1 MLASSG
7 QAYPPGD
14 VASAIVA
21 RPVEAQVRETN
32 GASVPPRT
40 TVSRPVSVT
49 AATPENIERPT
60 IVYVPLVSSDSTV
73 TVAGVPASYQVSAT
87 QAAVPVDTA
96 GTEPFADDPDASE
109 APSEAPHT
117 ASEVENP
124 EDSGVI
130 IVTGD
135 TGPPPGDPLESVNL
149 ATFETVQAVDK
160 AVVAPVAKGYKKG
173 LPEPLRDGVHNA
185 LNNLDEPVVFLNFL
199 LQFKIGKAFETLG
212 RFAINS
218 TVGVAG
224 LFDIAKQKPF
234 HLPRRE
240 NGFGYTL
247 GYYGV
252 DTGPYFYLPLIGP
265 TTLRDVFGRVIDI
278 SVLPLAAG
286 KPFSEPVY
294 ALSKGTLSA
303 LDDRVEMDDVLSNIQ
318 DSVDPYATMREY
330 YLTKRAA
337 EIDVL
342 KGKRDD
348 ADISLDDLDS
358 YLPLNTKVKAAEDA
372 AEQAPD
378 PSPSPQAQESDA
390 DPTETGAEGVSDSAI
405 EAPAQPAPQP
415 VN

>member
-1 MLASSG
+1 M
-7 QAYPPGD
+7 
-14 VASAIVA
+14 
-21 RPVEAQVRETN
+21 
-32 GASVPPRT
+32 PPRT
-40 TVSRPVSVT
+40 TVTRPISVT
-49 AATPENIERPT
+49 AALPQDAERPT
-60 IVYVPLVSSDSTV
+60 IVYVPLAAADSTV
-73 TVAGVPASYQVSAT
+73 TVAGMPITSHVAAT
-87 QAAVPVDTA
+87 QVAGPADPSGAERTASDPVLSETPA
-96 GTEPFADDPDASE
+96 E
-109 APSEAPHT
+109 APQT

-124 EDSGVI
+124 DDSSVI
-130 IVTGD
+130 VVTGD
-135 TGPPPGDPLESVNL
+135 TGPPPGDPLENINL
-149 ATFETVQAVDK
+149 TTYETVQAVDK

-218 TVGVAG
+218 TIGVAG
-224 LFDIAKQKPF
+224 LVDIAKRKPF

-265 TTLRDVFGRVIDI
+265 TTLRDVFGRVLDI
-278 SVLPLAAG
+278 SVLPVAAG

-342 KGKRDD
+342 KGKREN
-348 ADISLDDLDS
+348 ADIMLDDLDS
-358 YLPLNTKVKAAEDA
+358 YLPLNSKVKPATEPS
-372 AEQAPD
+372 EQAREPAPEAQRQVPHSPLSEIGVEGD
-378 PSPSPQAQESDA
+378 AEIPSEA
-390 DPTETGAEGVSDSAI
+390 DPQLVPTPVS
-405 EAPAQPAPQP
+405 
-415 VN
+415 